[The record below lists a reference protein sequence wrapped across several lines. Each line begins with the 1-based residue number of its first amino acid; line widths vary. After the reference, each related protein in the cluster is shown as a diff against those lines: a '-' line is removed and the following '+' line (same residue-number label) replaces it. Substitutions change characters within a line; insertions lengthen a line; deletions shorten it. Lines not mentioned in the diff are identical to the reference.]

1 MLPGR
6 TSYATEPAT
15 WVGRTLELHVELA
28 LRAGEEPKALKSFCC
43 LNSTADAARG
53 SSRSDGVQT

>member
-6 TSYATEPAT
+6 TPYATEPAT
-15 WVGRTLELHVELA
+15 WVGRILELHVAVA
-28 LRAGEEPKALKSFCC
+28 LRAGEEPKALRSSRW